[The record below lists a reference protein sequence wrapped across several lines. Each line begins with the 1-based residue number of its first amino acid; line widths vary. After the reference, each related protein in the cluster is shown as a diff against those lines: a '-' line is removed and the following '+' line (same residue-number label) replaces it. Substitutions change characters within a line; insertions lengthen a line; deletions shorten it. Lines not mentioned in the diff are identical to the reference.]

1 MSSLSAKTP
10 SRHFLLMAGAAGL
23 ALAAIVGTSGF
34 VSRAHSAS
42 QNALWASAQSVPTVA
57 LAKVQPES
65 ASDVALPG
73 TVQPFNKAQIFA
85 RVSGYL
91 KSWTADIGTQVKAG
105 QTLAEIDA
113 PDLDQQ
119 LAQAK
124 GDLATARAN
133 ARLADLTAQRWAALK
148 QTGAVSQQVIDEK
161 AGDRDAKL
169 AVVEAAQAKLR
180 GIEAIAAYK
189 RISSPFDGIVT
200 ARKTDIGALINA
212 GSTGQELFEVSDLRR
227 LRIYVQVPQAL
238 AAKLVAGQDADFTLP
253 ESPGQPFKAT
263 VAAISHALD
272 PATRTMLVQLQAA
285 NPGTAI
291 GAGSYCQVSFH
302 MPSAGNALRVPA
314 TALVVTNAGSKLAIL
329 GVDNKVSL
337 RSVKLG
343 RDYGDAVDVVAGLAP
358 GDRVIDAPPETLRA
372 GDTVRLEPPATGA
385 KVA

>member
-227 LRIYVQVPQAL
+227 LRLYVQAPQALSARLAVGQAASFQVPQL
-238 AAKLVAGQDADFTLP
+238 PGRIFPAKV
-253 ESPGQPFKAT
+253 
-263 VAAISHALD
+263 VAISHMLEQGS
-272 PATRTMLVQLQAA
+272 RTMQ
-285 NPGTAI
+285 
-291 GAGSYCQVSFH
+291 
-302 MPSAGNALRVPA
+302 
-314 TALVVTNAGSKLAIL
+314 
-329 GVDNKVSL
+329 
-337 RSVKLG
+337 
-343 RDYGDAVDVVAGLAP
+343 
-358 GDRVIDAPPETLRA
+358 DR
-372 GDTVRLEPPATGA
+372 
-385 KVA
+385 K